1 MKTIADYLES
11 QLQGELYKLWSEGTL
26 NEEKVE
32 SEDRS

>member
-1 MKTIADYLES
+1 MKTITDYLES
-11 QLQGELYKLWSEGTL
+11 QFQGERTKLWSEGTL